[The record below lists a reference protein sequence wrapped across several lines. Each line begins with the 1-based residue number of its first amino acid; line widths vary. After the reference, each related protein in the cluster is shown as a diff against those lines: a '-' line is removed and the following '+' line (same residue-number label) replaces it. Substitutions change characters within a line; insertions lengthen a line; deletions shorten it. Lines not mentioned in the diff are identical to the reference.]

1 MTTVTRNPFEERKL
15 IQKPF
20 ITDLDGKPAMPPE
33 DYWEFWR
40 NEMPAFKMG
49 TPDRPKSW
57 RLGFNGPPGGGKSC
71 SMAYT
76 CAEQALL
83 RGIPVRTIP
92 ESYFIR
98 VPIKWKGKVYV
109 FQTQSLTFEQFIALA
124 EELEG
129 TWVAIDEANIFAGD
143 SHRSM
148 GNRNLFM
155 ADAVQVARHYGIS
168 LAYAVILSSWID
180 PRLKQLTDCLIYCTD
195 HAMSA
200 EAEEFNV
207 EEGEWCNWTIT
218 DQSGQLCGKPFDIE
232 PQSWN
237 YSIHLKDFWGI
248 TDSFYKSDRLEARK
262 KVQLTDDKI
271 TIGSSAKA
279 EELRMAAERVVSSIK
294 DWQSTDSALYDD
306 DGKLWMPSQDLYKRS
321 REDPTILQKILN
333 NMGVIPG
340 TGKYKGMLDVTPI
353 AYLESTIPDLSRV
366 NDINETEE

>member
-1 MTTVTRNPFEERKL
+1 MTTVAHTPIEERKL

-20 ITDLDGKPAMPPE
+20 ITDLDGHPAMPPE

-49 TPDRPKSW
+49 TPQRPKSW
-57 RLGFNGPPGGGKSC
+57 RIGFNGPPGGGKSC

-92 ESYFIR
+92 ESYFIS

-109 FQTQSLTFEQFIALA
+109 FKTQSLTFEDFIALA
-124 EELEG
+124 QELEG

-200 EAEEFNV
+200 EAEEFSV

-218 DQSGQLCGKPFDIE
+218 DQSGQLSGKPFDIE
-232 PQSWN
+232 PAYWN

-248 TDSFYKSDRLEARK
+248 TDSFYKTDRLDARK

-279 EELRMAAERVVSSIK
+279 EELRMAAERVVGSIK
-294 DWQSTDSALYDD
+294 DWQSTDHALYDEE
-306 DGKLWMPSQDLYKRS
+306 GKLWMPSQDMYKRS
-321 REDPTILQKILN
+321 REDPTIMQKILN
-333 NMGVIPG
+333 NMGVVPG
-340 TGKYKGMLDVTPI
+340 TGKNKGMFDVTPI

-366 NDINETEE
+366 DDINETEE